1 MGEVISLM
9 ERRMRIVGEA
19 PSARL
24 PVRYVFDPRS
34 PEAYLAAERVE
45 RLGAI
50 VTWVP
55 VLSRGPVA
63 PATPAERARLVARAA
78 ALRLPLVWPEAAP
91 ASPRLV
97 RIAALAAETGALPA
111 FALASGRLAY
121 CGGFDLDDPE
131 IVAEAAAAAGL
142 DLDACLAAAA
152 DPSRDG
158 LLRAEADR
166 LLAAAA
172 TDGAGRLPAFE
183 VGRSVLFG
191 EDQVPAVLAAS
202 RARPRS
208 RRAG

>member
-1 MGEVISLM
+1 MGEVISMM
-9 ERRMRIVGEA
+9 ERRARIVGEA
-19 PSARL
+19 PAVRL
-24 PVRYVFDPRS
+24 PVRYAFDPRS

-45 RLGAI
+45 RLGAN

-55 VLSRGPVA
+55 VLPAGPVT
-63 PATPAERARLVARAA
+63 PTTPAESARLLARAA
-78 ALRLPLVWPEAAP
+78 ALRLPLVWPEVTP

-97 RIAALAAETGALPA
+97 RIAALAADAGVLPA

-152 DPSRDG
+152 DPSRDAT
-158 LLRAEADR
+158 LRAEAER
-166 LLAAAA
+166 LAATANGPA
-172 TDGAGRLPAFE
+172 RLPAFE
-183 VGRSVLFG
+183 VGRTVLFG
-191 EDQVPAVLAAS
+191 EDQLPAVLAAS